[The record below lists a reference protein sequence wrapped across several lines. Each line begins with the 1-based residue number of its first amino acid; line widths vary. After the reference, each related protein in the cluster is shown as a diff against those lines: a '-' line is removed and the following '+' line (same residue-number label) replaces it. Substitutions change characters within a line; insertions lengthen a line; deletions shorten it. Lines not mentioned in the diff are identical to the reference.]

1 MLVTPG
7 DISIRRKDTNAR
19 RTGSPGA
26 AFDTWPLTA
35 PGSAGLVWAPSASGN
50 NRSAPIQRMISEW
63 HNQQTGGTDHRL
75 AWSVVLLP
83 AVTTGGRQTTKGDR
97 LFHPPLPVPPAREQ
111 RAGGWGGETL

>member
-7 DISIRRKDTNAR
+7 DISIRRKYTSAR
-19 RTGSPGA
+19 RTGSPVA

-35 PGSAGLVWAPSASGN
+35 HGSSVLVWAASASGN

-75 AWSVVLLP
+75 AWSVVLSP
-83 AVTTGGRQTTKGDR
+83 AVTVTTGGRTKKER
-97 LFHPPLPVPPAREQ
+97 LFHPPLPVRP
-111 RAGGWGGETL
+111 RA